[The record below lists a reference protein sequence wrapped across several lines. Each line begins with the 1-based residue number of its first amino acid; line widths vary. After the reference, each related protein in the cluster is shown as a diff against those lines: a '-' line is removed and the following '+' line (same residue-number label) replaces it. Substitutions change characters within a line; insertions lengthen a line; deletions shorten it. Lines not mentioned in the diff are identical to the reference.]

1 MREFLGLLNG
11 TFAAT
16 TPVLLAALGGAFTY
30 YSGMFNIAME
40 GMLLVAAFCAVLGGF
55 FSGSWIVGLLCAI
68 LGGVVVALLFILFA
82 IVLRTDEFVTGIALN
97 LLAVGATTYAL
108 RQIFKT
114 SGAFQSPGIPAI
126 PALDVPGLSTLPVVG
141 PLLFKQNLIV
151 YVAVMLIGLAAYV
164 IFRTRYGLRLR
175 AAGHNAQ
182 ALDTAGVPATRVR
195 VWALLACGVYCGIGG
210 AFLSTGYLQLFGENM
225 SAGRGWIALA
235 AIILVSGNPWGIA
248 LISLLF
254 GLADGV
260 GLLLQ
265 GNGLPP
271 QITDTLP
278 YVATLLALWVYA
290 RRANRERRAVDRST

>member
-1 MREFLGLLNG
+1 MREFIGLISG
-11 TFAAT
+11 TLT
-16 TPVLLAALGGAFTY
+16 SMTPVLLAALGGAFTY

-40 GMLLVAAFCAVLGGF
+40 GMLLVGAFCAVLGGY
-55 FSGSWIVGLLCAI
+55 FSGSWLIGLGCAL
-68 LGGVVVALLFILFA
+68 LGSVVVALLFVLFA

-108 RQIFKT
+108 RQVFGT
-114 SGAFQSPGIPAI
+114 RGAFQDPAIPAI
-126 PALDVPGLSTLPVVG
+126 PSLWVPILTDLPLIG
-141 PLLFKQNLIV
+141 PLLFGQNVIV
-151 YVAVMLIGLAAYV
+151 YVALALVSLSAV
-164 IFRTRYGLRLR
+164 LLFRTRFGLRLR

-182 ALDTAGVPATRVR
+182 ALDIAGVSARRVR
-195 VWALLACGVYCGIGG
+195 ATALLLCGVYCGVGG

-248 LISLLF
+248 VIALLF
-254 GLADGV
+254 GFADGA

-265 GNGLPP
+265 STGMPS

-278 YVATLLALWVYA
+278 YVATLIALWVYA
-290 RRANRERRAVDRST
+290 RRVRPEPS

>member
-1 MREFLGLLNG
+1 MREFLGLLGG
-11 TFAAT
+11 TLAAT

-40 GMLLVAAFCAVLGGF
+40 GMLLVAAFCAVVGGF
-55 FSGSWIVGLLCAI
+55 FSGSWLVGLLCAV
-68 LGGVVVALLFILFA
+68 LGGLLVALLFILFA
-82 IVLRTDEFVTGIALN
+82 VVLRTDEFVTGIALN

-108 RQIFKT
+108 RQVFGT
-114 SGAFQSPGIPAI
+114 RGAFQDPRIPAI
-126 PALDVPGLSTLPVVG
+126 PALSIPGLSTLPAVG
-141 PLLFKQNLIV
+141 PLLFGQNLVV
-151 YVAVMLIGLAAYV
+151 YLAVILIGLAAYI

-182 ALDTAGVPATRVR
+182 ALDTAGVPAARVR
-195 VWALLACGVYCGIGG
+195 VWALLICGIYCGVGG

-248 LISLLF
+248 VISLMF
-254 GLADGV
+254 GFADGV

-265 GNGLPP
+265 GSGLPP

-278 YVATLLALWVYA
+278 YLATLAALWVYA
-290 RRANRERRAVDRST
+290 RRRGAVQPV